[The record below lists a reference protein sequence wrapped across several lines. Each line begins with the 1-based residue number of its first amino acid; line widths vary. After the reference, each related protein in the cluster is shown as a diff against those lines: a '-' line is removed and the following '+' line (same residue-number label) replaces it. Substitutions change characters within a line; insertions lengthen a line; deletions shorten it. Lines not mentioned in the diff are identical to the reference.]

1 MARRVSLLAGHPK
14 PMKVAIF
21 DIITP
26 DIVNGHCVSAAE
38 AIAVVNS
45 CMETFANLE
54 YEVRVSH
61 SKSE

>member
-1 MARRVSLLAGHPK
+1 
-14 PMKVAIF
+14 MKVAIF

-61 SKSE
+61 SKSA